1 MAPPPEKMGLE
12 GRLRPAVWIPLL
24 LAAVAV
30 VLLTAT

>member
-1 MAPPPEKMGLE
+1 M
-12 GRLRPAVWIPLL
+12 GRLPDGRLAPIVWIPLL

>member
-1 MAPPPEKMGLE
+1 MGQLGE

-24 LAAVAV
+24 LAAVVV